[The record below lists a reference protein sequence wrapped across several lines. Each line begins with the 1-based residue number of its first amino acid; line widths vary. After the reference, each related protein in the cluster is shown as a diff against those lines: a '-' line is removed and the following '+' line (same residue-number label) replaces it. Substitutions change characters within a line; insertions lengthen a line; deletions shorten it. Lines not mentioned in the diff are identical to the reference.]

1 MATQAFAGKKAELW
15 YGDVDTPTNFLPVN
29 QVVSIGA
36 LTSESP
42 TVDATDLSSDED
54 EFIAGNRTPQDTQCV
69 LNWNPTHASHLRIRN
84 DGVSGIK
91 RYWKVVWKNAAGTI
105 VEHAIFQ
112 AVLKSGGPGET
123 TNKSVMTFPFTL
135 QRSGGITWLNP

>member
-1 MATQAFAGKKAELW
+1 MATSAFAGKGAELY
-15 YGDVDTPTNFLPVN
+15 YGDPDTATNFVKVI

-42 TVDATDLSSDED
+42 TVDATDLDSAED

-69 LNWNPTHASHLRIRN
+69 LNWLPTHATHKRIRD

-91 RYWKVVWKNAAGTI
+91 RYWKVLWKNAAGAT
-105 VEHAIFQ
+105 VESATFQ
-112 AVLKSGGPGET
+112 AILKAGGPGET

-135 QRSGGITWLNP
+135 QRSGGITWLNV